1 MCLLPTLTCDP
12 TGSRNGRLLH
22 LHWDLQ
28 KLSENHIHTVARSRT
43 VWSNFMIQL
52 DGLGP
57 HKTSWKISPFQASKK
72 KIWSEDIVKN
82 LWFLQKTEGTMTV
95 MLNQWYISSLLYAFY
110 AISFNQP
117 KKSRFGHGSVR
128 RTDGPKAW
136 WGSES
141 LKTKKVLVTWR
152 ALFKGY
158 PPGN

>member
-1 MCLLPTLTCDP
+1 MYIQIY
-12 TGSRNGRLLH
+12 
-22 LHWDLQ
+22 Q
-28 KLSENHIHTVARSRT
+28 KLSENHIYTVAWSRT
-43 VWSNFMIQL
+43 IWSNFMIQL
-52 DGLGP
+52 DGL
-57 HKTSWKISPFQASKK
+57 HKKK
-72 KIWSEDIVKN
+72 LKDITIPSFIHKIWSEDIVKS

-95 MLNQWYISSLLYAFY
+95 MLNQWYTSSLLYAFY

-152 ALFKGY
+152 FVVQGLPSRELTY
-158 PPGN
+158 PPKMAFWRWFSFSPGGIC